1 MWLGN
6 GRIRIRISTFSTRHS
21 TPIGCINPFV
31 YPWIFISFFPLFY
44 HQPLVVEDRPTGGWL
59 LSALFVLI
67 FPEPGNEGES

>member
-1 MWLGN
+1 MAELGFRSLPSQQ
-6 GRIRIRISTFSTRHS
+6 GTAPRLVVLIRLF
-21 TPIGCINPFV
+21 TPGLL
-31 YPWIFISFFPLFY
+31 YHFFPLFY